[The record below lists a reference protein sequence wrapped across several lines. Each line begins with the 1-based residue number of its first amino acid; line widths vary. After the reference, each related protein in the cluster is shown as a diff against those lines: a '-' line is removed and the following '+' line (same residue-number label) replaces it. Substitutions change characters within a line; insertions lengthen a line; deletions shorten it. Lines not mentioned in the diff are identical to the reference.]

1 MGVDVV
7 LLADGQRRHQH
18 AHERHGGHDGEGHA
32 DGGDA
37 AHHRHERAPNHRRHV
52 RDGRAG
58 HPSEGDGGG
67 DGELLLGVVAE
78 FGDER
83 VVRRAVEREG
93 DVVADHGDE
102 QERRVHP
109 AGAVDRA
116 PEHEHGDHR
125 ERQGGEFQERHT
137 ASRFG
142 IATVG
147 KGRHGR
153 IHEGVEE
160 SGEGGDAAHHGHDA
174 EHNQALRHEY
184 GLALR
189 DGLLIGLIEIHE
201 PVGDNAGK
209 QCPAE
214 LADRKRPHFGDGEI
228 SDG

>member
-147 KGRHGR
+147 EGRHGR
-153 IHEGVEE
+153 VHERVEE

-174 EHNQALRHEY
+174 ENDQALRHEY
-184 GLALR
+184 GLTLG
-189 DGLLIGLIEIHE
+189 DGLLVRLVEIHE
-201 PVGDNAGK
+201 PVGDDAGK
-209 QCPAE
+209 QRPPE

-228 SDG
+228 FDG

>member
-1 MGVDVV
+1 MDGMLSQDEINA
-7 LLADGQRRHQH
+7 LLQGMDLS
-18 AHERHGGHDGEGHA
+18 DTA

-174 EHNQALRHEY
+174 EN
-184 GLALR
+184 
-189 DGLLIGLIEIHE
+189 D
-201 PVGDNAGK
+201 
-209 QCPAE
+209 
-214 LADRKRPHFGDGEI
+214 
-228 SDG
+228 